1 MKTKLTILMVMLAVT
16 LSAQKVM
23 PVVGSIFDTTIQ
35 GNKVNYSL
43 YNMDIQLNA
52 RDSLWQQTGFE
63 NPNNITSGYVSLMNS
78 TCTINLRKYRV
89 VASGDTIWR
98 NQTERISYY
107 DMFTALNN
115 FYTSVSLKRALK
127 AEIRKTVNKKISQ
140 E

>member
-1 MKTKLTILMVMLAVT
+1 MKTKLILLFMLIV
-16 LSAQKVM
+16 SVSYAQKVM
-23 PVVGSIFDTTIQ
+23 PVVGSIFDTTIS

-43 YNMDIQLNA
+43 WNMDIHLSA

-89 VASGDTIWR
+89 VGVGDTLWR
-98 NQTERISYY
+98 NVTKQISFYE
-107 DMFTALNN
+107 MFTALNN